1 MLDYIETRFVGIL
14 QDSKYDANLIRSV
27 INKHKDLNLLS
38 IKQILS
44 KLDGIKDSEDFE
56 DAVAAFRRIYQ
67 ISKGKEFEKVD
78 PNQDIMEESER
89 ELFNLYTELKAK
101 GENIQDMDIVDAIKV
116 LATYKDSIDKF
127 LDTTMVLVDNK
138 LIKNNRLS
146 LISLILDEFNS
157 VLDFKEIEEI

>member
-1 MLDYIETRFVGIL
+1 
-14 QDSKYDANLIRSV
+14 
-27 INKHKDLNLLS
+27 
-38 IKQILS
+38 
-44 KLDGIKDSEDFE
+44 
-56 DAVAAFRRIYQ
+56 
-67 ISKGKEFEKVD
+67 
-78 PNQDIMEESER
+78 MEESER

-146 LISLILDEFNS
+146 LISLIIDEFNS
-157 VLDFKEIEEI
+157 VFDFKEIEEI